1 MSLLFILTQMTA
13 VIVSADDSDISTP
26 ESGRVAFKQTNG
38 LDKENKVVREWND
51 RLLFIFLRS
60 TVLKTTT
67 FSANSWNKFVEN
79 FAAMRCATVL

>member
-38 LDKENKVVREWND
+38 LDKENKVVRE
-51 RLLFIFLRS
+51 
-60 TVLKTTT
+60 
-67 FSANSWNKFVEN
+67 
-79 FAAMRCATVL
+79 